1 MPPVTSTS
9 PVTNSVTVSENV
21 KVAVSPAVERIFSGK
36 PVMVTDGAESS
47 HIPVNETSLVGP
59 LFTPSD
65 AEDSTTTTTT
75 SAFPDGVM
83 TSE

>member
-1 MPPVTSTS
+1 
-9 PVTNSVTVSENV
+9 
-21 KVAVSPAVERIFSGK
+21 
-36 PVMVTDGAESS
+36 MVTDGAESS